1 MFLFWSALK
10 DRIYKQI
17 DILFF
22 IEIQVELDDSFKSWK
37 NRLKL
42 DDFIES
48 NKKFKNL
55 IIVYNLKF
63 YGFFKQNVLYYDFKL
78 NIV

>member
-1 MFLFWSALK
+1 MFLFWSVLK

-63 YGFFKQNVLYYDFKL
+63 YGFFKQNVLYYDFKF
-78 NIV
+78 V

>member
-1 MFLFWSALK
+1 MFLFWSVLK

-22 IEIQVELDDSFKSWK
+22 IEIQVELDDLFKSWK

-63 YGFFKQNVLYYDFKL
+63 YGFFKQNVLY
-78 NIV
+78 